1 MPYNIYLPKDYDADK
16 AKTYPM
22 VVFIADASA
31 NINDPKAVLYQA
43 TGPSSGRRRKNRPS
57 IRPLSWHRSIRKIS
71 SALSA

>member
-31 NINDPKAVLYQA
+31 NINDPKAVLYQGNGAIVWA
-43 TGPSSGRRRKNRPS
+43 TPEEQAKHPPSSWR
-57 IRPLSWHRSIRKIS
+57 RSIRKTS